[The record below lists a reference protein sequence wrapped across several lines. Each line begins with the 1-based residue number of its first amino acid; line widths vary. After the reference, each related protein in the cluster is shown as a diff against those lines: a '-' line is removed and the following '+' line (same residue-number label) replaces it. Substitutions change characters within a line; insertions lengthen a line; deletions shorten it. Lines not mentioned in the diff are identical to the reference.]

1 MIKKLLPII
10 LILSGIVFSQDESY
24 VIMVSFDGFR
34 YNYTDRVHTPSFD
47 YMRDHGVKAESLHP
61 VFPTKTFP
69 NHYSLA
75 TGAYTQTHML
85 TGNSFYDQK
94 FKEIYSIGDRETV
107 QDPKW
112 YQAEP
117 IWVTAERQGVRAAS
131 FFWVGSEAPIKGLS
145 PSITKM
151 YDGSV
156 PFESRVDSVIQWL
169 QLPEEKRPHLIML
182 YFSEPDHVGHVS
194 GPESAETDSV
204 ILDMDQLLGKLLD
217 GVKSLSI
224 SDQVNLV
231 IVSDHGMTALNKDKY
246 VIIDDYLN
254 DVNDYYLDIVGPYAQ
269 VTAKSWISRLFIGKK
284 LSTMPSV
291 AVYAKRNI
299 PDRYHFVN
307 RNTGD
312 FLIVADKGW
321 TIMDQ
326 NRFDKRGGPEG
337 GNHGFAPE
345 IKELHA
351 IFYAM
356 GPKIK
361 EGLMIDTF
369 ENIHVYPLIC
379 ELLEIQPYANAPDA
393 PEGRLEILAPILK

>member
-1 MIKKLLPII
+1 
-10 LILSGIVFSQDESY
+10 
-24 VIMVSFDGFR
+24 
-34 YNYTDRVHTPSFD
+34 
-47 YMRDHGVKAESLHP
+47 
-61 VFPTKTFP
+61 
-69 NHYSLA
+69 
-75 TGAYTQTHML
+75 
-85 TGNSFYDQK
+85 
-94 FKEIYSIGDRETV
+94 
-107 QDPKW
+107 
-112 YQAEP
+112 
-117 IWVTAERQGVRAAS
+117 
-131 FFWVGSEAPIKGLS
+131 
-145 PSITKM
+145 
-151 YDGSV
+151 
-156 PFESRVDSVIQWL
+156 
-169 QLPEEKRPHLIML
+169 
-182 YFSEPDHVGHVS
+182 VGHVS

>member
-1 MIKKLLPII
+1 
-10 LILSGIVFSQDESY
+10 
-24 VIMVSFDGFR
+24 
-34 YNYTDRVHTPSFD
+34 
-47 YMRDHGVKAESLHP
+47 
-61 VFPTKTFP
+61 
-69 NHYSLA
+69 
-75 TGAYTQTHML
+75 
-85 TGNSFYDQK
+85 
-94 FKEIYSIGDRETV
+94 V